1 MEEYGKHVLTIEG
14 RKKLQLEGVQ
24 HVGSFDEQEIT
35 LDTNMGFLQ
44 LKGEGMHITNLN
56 LDKGSLVV
64 EGFING
70 LEYIEGKSTR
80 GNKSKSKG
88 FINRILK

>member
-1 MEEYGKHVLTIEG
+1 MKENDKHVIVMEG
-14 RKKLQLEGVQ
+14 RKRLSLQGVQ

-56 LDKGSLVV
+56 LDEGSLVV
-64 EGFING
+64 EGFINSV
-70 LEYIEGKSTR
+70 EYVEGKSAKGARVR
-80 GNKSKSKG
+80 GRGIINKL
-88 FINRILK
+88 LK

>member
-1 MEEYGKHVLTIEG
+1 MEEYKKHVLTIED
-14 RKKLQLEGVQ
+14 RKILQLEGVQ
-24 HVGSFDEQEIT
+24 HVGNFDEQEIT

-44 LKGEGMHITNLN
+44 LKGEGMHITHLN
-56 LDKGSLVV
+56 LDEGSLVV

-80 GNKSKSKG
+80 GNKSRGKG
-88 FINRILK
+88 LINRILK

>member
-1 MEEYGKHVLTIEG
+1 MEEYGKHILSMEG
-14 RKKLQLEGVQ
+14 RKKLTLQGVQ

-56 LDKGSLVV
+56 LDQGSLVV
-64 EGFING
+64 EGFINA
-70 LEYIEGKSTR
+70 LEYVEGRSA
-80 GNKSKSKG
+80 KG
-88 FINRILK
+88 AKVKGKGLINRLLK

>member
-1 MEEYGKHVLTIEG
+1 MEEYKKHVLTIEG
-14 RKKLQLEGVQ
+14 RKTLQLEGVQ

-44 LKGEGMHITNLN
+44 LRGEGMHITHLN
-56 LDKGSLVV
+56 LDEGSLVV
-64 EGFING
+64 EGYING

-80 GNKSKSKG
+80 GNKSRGKG
-88 FINRILK
+88 LINRILK